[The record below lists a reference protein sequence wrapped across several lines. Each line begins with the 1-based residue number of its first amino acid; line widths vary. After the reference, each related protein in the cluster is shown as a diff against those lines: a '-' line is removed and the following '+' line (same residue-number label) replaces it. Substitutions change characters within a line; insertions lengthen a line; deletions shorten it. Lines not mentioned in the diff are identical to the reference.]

1 MNQSLNCER
10 RSRIPSQKYFWLLVL
25 NRNSIALGG
34 ILLLG
39 LFAGSWRLWS
49 FIHDDLTPLAQ
60 KSLTSTLNRPVK
72 LGQVKEISLS
82 GVKFAAS
89 AIPATP
95 TDPDSVTVDSV
106 EVGFDLWQLLF
117 HRHLKLDV
125 TLVNP
130 NIHLEQDEQGHWI
143 TTNLAKPGKNGPVQ
157 TQLDKLRFRNGQLT
171 LVPNPQW
178 RIQQEEEKKSFA
190 DGTAKDNKQKTNYNS
205 ALLGK
210 FFSPL
215 AFSQLNGTA
224 QLLENNDLIKFD
236 ITGQATSSGGSIA
249 LQGDIRLTTLLTNLK
264 IQGQQLL
271 ASDITRLV
279 KLPVA
284 LLDGRVSSDLR
295 LQARLGES
303 QPPLLFG
310 SVGLQNVRM
319 QLPQLPQ
326 PLLDSRGTLRFQNT
340 QIKLDNFVTS
350 YGAVPL
356 VVSGAIDSKTGYN
369 LSGRIEAVSVETVQ
383 RTLKLKSPVPVSGQ
397 LKADLQLVGKANN
410 PILYGTVTTIK
421 PARIDKVDFSSV
433 RGKFE
438 YSLPTGIVVLKDIQG
453 QMEVG
458 GKIGGTGK
466 LQLGTIPQLDL
477 HLTAKNV
484 PGDAIAHLYNSQI
497 PFAVG
502 AVSGTAK
509 VTGTVDKLQTLVEFQ
524 APQAQYPTTGE
535 ILIAGDRHLSFRNV
549 AVSVAG
555 GRILAAGNWN
565 QKQWKVVA
573 RASQI
578 PIENFLNQSQLQNI
592 SLKNAFFDGD
602 LIVSGTSNSWKITNI
617 ATQNARVQLAGG
629 KVAISK
635 VQMKE
640 KSFSVQLIA
649 EGVQLGRLLPNS
661 PPALQAA
668 LAGKFQISGNTDSL
682 NLKTLQGNGSARLTL
697 WRGTVSASHI
707 KLADGIYQAQLQ
719 ARDIQ
724 VAQLASLPQQLQGT
738 LSGEFQVAGSVTSLQ
753 PKSLQASGQAR
764 LNIAGG
770 RITATNIQLANGR
783 YQAVVDATDVELNRW
798 QPQLQGKLGGK
809 IQVAGNAGTFNLAEL
824 QASGQLQFSQ
834 GLAGVHQPL
843 TATVAWDGQKLL
855 VRQASARDFN
865 ASGYILT
872 KASSGVVPEITELA
886 LQVQAKN
893 YNLQNLP
900 FQLPNT
906 VNVQGKADFSGQ
918 IAGKLPT
925 PDVVGKLILKNFAV
939 NRFAFEPVLTGNIQ
953 SLPSQGLDLDVT
965 GTHDKIAF
973 HLDANYRPRAFNVQW
988 QKASASGQLQG
999 DTFIAKV
1006 ENFPLIAWDWSIPAT
1021 TFLNAGK
1028 LAGLLSGDL
1037 QIKQNTWETMGN
1049 IAIEQPRLARIF
1061 LGDRLLA
1068 QFRYENGKVTLNN
1081 STLIKGNSRYTMAG
1095 TFTPTATKPLI
1106 QGKLTVNQGQIQ
1118 DVLTALQIFELKD
1131 LQRGFT
1137 PPTYGKASDLQTV
1150 AVGLPNESL
1159 QAQIQRFSEIKAL
1172 LTQQQQQRRQTSFL
1186 PDLADLKGT
1195 FNGEVTVDTATN
1207 NNLAVKF
1214 DFNGENFVWGRPQ
1227 EDPEHFY
1234 AAEQVIA
1241 KGSFENGVL
1250 RLLPLRLQ
1258 SNNSLI
1264 AFTGNIGGTE
1274 QSGQLRI
1281 KNPPLEL
1288 LNNYVKLPVGL
1299 TGNINATATVAGS
1312 IANPQA
1318 RGELQITQGT
1328 LNRKGIESANAS
1340 FSYNDGRLNFGSS
1353 VVVSGL
1359 EPVAI
1364 TGSIPY
1370 KLPFAS
1376 VRPDSNQLSLDVKV
1390 KKEGLTVLNI
1400 LTDQLTFEKGE
1411 GDLNLTVS
1419 GTTQQPILN
1428 GVATIKGATFAA
1440 AQALPGKLTDV
1451 TGKIE
1456 FNFDRI
1462 KVDSLQGKFS
1472 KGSFTAQGEI
1482 PIFNPQQSTDNPLNI
1497 YLHQLAINLRE
1508 KYQGGIN
1515 GNLQITGSAFSPIIG
1530 GELKLSHGQVFI
1542 AQSANA
1548 SSNAS
1553 KSQEEISLRK
1563 AIREPKSEVGTA
1575 VTRFHDLEIVLGKNV
1590 EITLPP
1596 ILSFRATGSVKVNG
1610 TLNKP
1615 EPEGTI
1621 RLQDGDVNLFATQFN
1636 LARGYKHTAI
1646 FRGNQDPDLD
1656 IRLVTN
1662 ILDANPMQVASSAV
1676 ASEINDGII
1685 TNFNPVNTVRVEA
1698 TIDGPASQINQNL
1711 ELKSN
1716 PSYTKAEIVTML
1728 GGSFVET
1735 LGRGDATL
1743 GLVNLASSALN
1754 LQRTFNEIGNAF
1766 GLSELRLFPTITFD
1780 STNTTKRNPSSID
1793 LAMEAGVDI
1802 SRNFFFS
1809 ALKILTNDKPPQFG
1823 INYRLNSQWRLRTS
1837 TDLAGDDRAVLEYED
1852 RF

>member
-1 MNQSLNCER
+1 MNQSLNCQR
-10 RSRIPSQKYFWLLVL
+10 RSRIPSQKYLWLLVL
-25 NRNSIALGG
+25 NRSSIALGG

-39 LFAGSWRLWS
+39 LFAGSWRLWN

-82 GVKFAAS
+82 KVKFAAF

-106 EVGFDLWQLLF
+106 EVGFDFWQLLF

-130 NIHLEQDEQGHWI
+130 NIHLEQDEQGRWI

-178 RIQQEEEKKSFA
+178 RIQQQEKKSFVA
-190 DGTAKDNKQKTNYNS
+190 GNAKDNKQKTNYS
-205 ALLGK
+205 SVLQGK

-264 IQGQQLL
+264 IRGQQLL
-271 ASDITRLV
+271 ASDITRLLE
-279 KLPVA
+279 LPVA
-284 LLDGRVSSDLR
+284 LLDGRVNSDLR
-295 LQARLGES
+295 LQARLGQS

-310 SVGLQNVRM
+310 SVDLQNVRM

-326 PLLDSRGTLRFQNT
+326 PLLDSRGTLRFRDT
-340 QIKLDNFVTS
+340 QIQLDNFVTS

-356 VVSGAIDSKTGYN
+356 AVSGALDSKTGYN
-369 LSGRIEAVSVETVQ
+369 LSGRIEAVSAQTVQ
-383 RTLKLKSPVPVSGQ
+383 RTLKLKLPVPVSGQ
-397 LKADLQLVGKANN
+397 LKADLQLVGKATA

-438 YSLPTGIVVLKDIQG
+438 YSLATGIVALKDIQG

-458 GKIGGTGK
+458 GKISGTGK
-466 LQLGTIPQLDL
+466 LHLGTIPQLDL

-484 PGDAIAHLYNSQI
+484 PGDAIARLYNSQI

-509 VTGTVDKLQTLVEFQ
+509 VTGTADNLQTLLQFQ

-535 ILIAGDRHLSFRNV
+535 VLIAGDRHLSFRNV

-555 GRILAAGNWN
+555 GKILAAGSWN
-565 QKQWKVVA
+565 QKQWKAVA

-578 PIENFLNQSQLQNI
+578 PIENFLNKNQLQNI
-592 SLKNAFFDGD
+592 SLKNALFDGD
-602 LIVSGTSNSWKITNI
+602 LILSGTSNSWKITNI

-629 KVAISK
+629 TVAISK
-635 VQMKE
+635 VQLKE
-640 KSFSVQLIA
+640 KSFSVQLTA

-661 PPALQAA
+661 SPALQAA
-668 LAGKFQISGNTDSL
+668 LAGKFQISGNTDSF
-682 NLKTLQGNGSARLTL
+682 NLKTLQGNGSARLAL
-697 WRGTVSASHI
+697 LGGTVSASHI

-724 VAQLASLPQQLQGT
+724 LAQLASLPKQLQGT
-738 LSGEFQVAGSVTSLQ
+738 LQGEFQMVGSLTSLQ
-753 PKSLQASGQAR
+753 PQSLQASGQAR

-783 YQAVVDATDVELNRW
+783 YQAVVDATGVELNRW

-809 IQVAGNAGTFNLAEL
+809 IQIAGNADTFNLAQL
-824 QASGQLQFSQ
+824 QASGQLHFSQ

-855 VRQASARDFN
+855 VRQANARDFN

-872 KASSGVVPEITELA
+872 KASSGGVPEITELA
-886 LQVQAKN
+886 LQVQAKK

-900 FQLPNT
+900 LKLPNT
-906 VNVQGKADFSGQ
+906 VNVEGKADFSGQ
-918 IAGKLPT
+918 ITGKLPT
-925 PDVVGKLILKNFAV
+925 PDVVGKLTLKNFAV
-939 NRFAFEPVLTGNIQ
+939 NKFAFEPVLTGNIQ
-953 SLPSQGLDLDVT
+953 SLQGQGLDLDVA
-965 GTHDKIAF
+965 GRRDKIAF
-973 HLDANYRPRAFNVQW
+973 HLDTNYSPRAFNVQW
-988 QKASASGQLQG
+988 QKASATGQLRG
-999 DTFIAKV
+999 DTLIAKV
-1006 ENFPLIAWDWSIPAT
+1006 ENFPLITLDWSVPAT
-1021 TFLNAGK
+1021 TFLGTGK

-1037 QIKQNTWETMGN
+1037 QIKQKTWETVGN
-1049 IAIEQPRLARIF
+1049 IAIEQPRLARIS
-1061 LGDRLLA
+1061 GDRLLA

-1081 STLIKGNSRYTMAG
+1081 SALLKGNSRYAMVG

-1150 AVGLPNESL
+1150 AVGLPNQSL

-1172 LTQQQQQRRQTSFL
+1172 LAQQQQQRRQTSFL

-1195 FNGEVTVDTATN
+1195 FNGEVTVDTTTD

-1214 DFNGENFVWGRPQ
+1214 DFSGENFVWGRPQ
-1227 EDPEHFY
+1227 QDPQHFY
-1234 AAEQVIA
+1234 TAEQVIA

-1281 KNPPLEL
+1281 KNLPLEL
-1288 LNNYVKLPVGL
+1288 LNNYVKLPIGL
-1299 TGNINATATVAGS
+1299 TGNVNATATVAGS

-1318 RGELQITQGT
+1318 RGELQIIQGT

-1353 VVVSGL
+1353 VVISGL

-1364 TGSIPY
+1364 TGSVPY

-1400 LTDQLTFEKGE
+1400 LTDQLTFEKGK

-1419 GTTQQPILN
+1419 GTTQQPVLN

-1472 KGSFTAQGEI
+1472 KGNFTAQGEI
-1482 PIFNPQQSTDNPLNI
+1482 PIFNSQQSTDNPLNI
-1497 YLHQLAINLRE
+1497 YLHQLAINLKE
-1508 KYQGGIN
+1508 KYQGGVS

-1530 GELKLSHGQVFI
+1530 GKLKLSHGQVFI

-1548 SSNAS
+1548 SSDTS
-1553 KSQEEISLRK
+1553 KSQEEISLLK

-1575 VTRFHDLEIVLGKNV
+1575 VTRFHDLQIVLGKNV

-1610 TLNKP
+1610 TLSKP

-1621 RLQDGDVNLFATQFN
+1621 RLRDGDVNLFATQFN
-1636 LARGYKHTAI
+1636 LARGYKHTAT

-1662 ILDANPMQVASSAV
+1662 ILDANPMQATSSAV
-1676 ASEINDGII
+1676 ASEINDGIV

-1716 PSYTKAEIVTML
+1716 PSYTRAEIIAML

-1743 GLVNLASSALN
+1743 GLVNLAGSALN
-1754 LQRTFNEIGNAF
+1754 LQRTFNQIGNAF

-1780 STNTTKRNPSSID
+1780 GTNTTKRNSSSID
-1793 LAMEAGVDI
+1793 LAMEAGVDV
-1802 SRNFFFS
+1802 SRNFS
-1809 ALKILTNDKPPQFG
+1809 VSVLKILTNEKPPQFG